1 MDKNTEEAREA
12 YNEYLA
18 KVKDEFNEPR
28 FTWPLL
34 KLIKIYTTQSKEDG
48 NQVSLEEVTDCIT
61 LGNLLKQLEIIFTLT
76 RSKSHFSV
84 RPSSVRPSSV
94 CV

>member
-1 MDKNTEEAREA
+1 MDTDTEESRDS

-34 KLIKIYTTQSKEDG
+34 KLIRLYTSQSKEDG
-48 NQVSLEEVTDCIT
+48 TQVSLEDVTDCIK
-61 LGNLLKQLEIIFTLT
+61 LGKILKNI
-76 RSKSHFSV
+76 K
-84 RPSSVRPSSV
+84 
-94 CV
+94 